1 MPEPYGHGAEKI
13 CADISCAF
21 AEMADVEREFMEL
34 YQKIAG

>member
-1 MPEPYGHGAEKI
+1 MPELYGHGAEKI